1 MGKFDTKILKTLN
14 DKVKLVYSQLFKELG
29 VNDKPESA
37 ENVKDL
43 MANSL
48 INEELVGKQRVALSI
63 KQEGTVSNSNDK
75 KHE

>member
-63 KQEGTVSNSNDK
+63 KQEGTFY
-75 KHE
+75 